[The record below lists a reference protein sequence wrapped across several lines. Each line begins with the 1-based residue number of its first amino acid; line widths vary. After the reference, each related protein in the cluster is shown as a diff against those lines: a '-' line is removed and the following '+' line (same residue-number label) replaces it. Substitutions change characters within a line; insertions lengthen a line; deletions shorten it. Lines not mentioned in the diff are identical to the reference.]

1 MHRGTMLLL
10 VGAMA
15 LALAPAAAGAKSKAT
30 ASASERQSYELRPVD
45 GRRFLLIDNV
55 QGSVTV
61 RAGAAGDRVELEL
74 TKRFRADSDAELER
88 AKRETKLTVEAEP
101 GRLALIQDGP
111 FRCDRAEH
119 RYLCRESREDLR
131 WEAIFDWVVTV
142 PADLDL
148 EVRTVNEG
156 KVAIDGV
163 TGRIEA
169 ANVNGGIELREVAGQ
184 VSAMTV
190 NGGVSATFRA
200 LPTGDLSFQSV
211 NGELDLA
218 FPSGFGALLSAQ
230 TLNGEVWTDFD
241 FQTVAARR
249 EPTGSGRRQKLSG
262 SSLRLGAG
270 GPKLDCQTVNG
281 DILIR
286 EKG

>member
-1 MHRGTMLLL
+1 MHRKTTLFLA
-10 VGAMA
+10 GALA
-15 LALAPAAAGAKSKAT
+15 LALAPAAAGAKAKAT
-30 ASASERQSYELRPVD
+30 ESEKQSFELRPAD
-45 GRRFLLIDNV
+45 GKRFLLVDNI

-61 RAGAAGDRVELEL
+61 RAGAAGDRIELEL
-74 TKRFRADSDAELER
+74 TKRFRADSEAALAR
-88 AKRETKLTVEAEP
+88 AKSEAKLTVEAEP
-101 GRLALIQDGP
+101 GRLALVQDGP

-119 RYLCRESREDLR
+119 RHLCRASQEDLD
-131 WEAIFDWVVTV
+131 WEAIFDWVLTV

-156 KVAIDGV
+156 KVSVTGV
-163 TGRIEA
+163 AGRIEA
-169 ANVNGGIELREVAGQ
+169 ANVNGAIELVDVAGA
-184 VSAMTV
+184 VSATTV
-190 NGGVSATFRA
+190 NGPLAASFRA
-200 LPTGDLSFQSV
+200 QPTGDLSFQTV

-218 FPSGFGALLSAQ
+218 FPPGFGAVLSAQ

-241 FQTVAARR
+241 FESVAARR
-249 EPTGSGRRQKLSG
+249 ESSGSGRRQKLEG
-262 SSLRLGAG
+262 ARLVLGAG